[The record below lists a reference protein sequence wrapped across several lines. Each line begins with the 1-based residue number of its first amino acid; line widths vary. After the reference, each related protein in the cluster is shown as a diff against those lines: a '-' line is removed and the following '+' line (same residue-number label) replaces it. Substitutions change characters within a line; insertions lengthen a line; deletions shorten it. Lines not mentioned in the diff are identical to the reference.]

1 VFEHSR
7 FAYIDLR
14 KGVNVDEIMR
24 EVEIGPEESFTLHPG
39 QLVLGMTIE
48 SLELPTDLLAR
59 LEGRSSLGRLGIIVH
74 GTASVFDPGWIGNPT
89 LELGN
94 VGILPVSLYAGMR
107 ICSFTFETLSSP
119 AEVPYTKK
127 VGSKYAHQTSYG
139 RFAAEKD
146 IMRMTSIPTPAEH
159 LTRPRVSSWTPF
171 SAFVPVLDDGFVAS
185 STTWGDAGRSSARVS
200 YGIGTNACKKIA
212 GLFGLLRHAHDAVWM
227 GERLRHAHGC
237 GSNGSPPPRT

>member
-1 VFEHSR
+1 LVVLSDRDIRTHLENGKIRITPTIDLSTQLGSCSVDFRLGTKFRVFEHSR

-24 EVEIGPEESFTLHPG
+24 EVEIGPDESFTLHPG

-48 SLELPTDLLAR
+48 SLELAPDLLAR

-127 VGSKYAHQTSYG
+127 IGSKYANQTGPYAS
-139 RFAAEKD
+139 RFAIEKD
-146 IMRMTSIPTPAEH
+146 IKA
-159 LTRPRVSSWTPF
+159 
-171 SAFVPVLDDGFVAS
+171 
-185 STTWGDAGRSSARVS
+185 
-200 YGIGTNACKKIA
+200 
-212 GLFGLLRHAHDAVWM
+212 
-227 GERLRHAHGC
+227 
-237 GSNGSPPPRT
+237 

>member
-1 VFEHSR
+1 LVVLSDRDIRKHLENGKIRITPEIDLNTQLGSCSVDFRLGTKFRVFEHSR

-24 EVEIGPEESFTLHPG
+24 EVEIGPDESFTLHPG

-48 SLELPTDLLAR
+48 SLELAPDLLAR

-74 GTASVFDPGWIGNPT
+74 GTASVFDPGWVGNPT

-127 VGSKYAHQTSYG
+127 AGSKYAHQTGPYAS
-139 RFAAEKD
+139 RFAVEKD
-146 IMRMTSIPTPAEH
+146 IKA
-159 LTRPRVSSWTPF
+159 
-171 SAFVPVLDDGFVAS
+171 
-185 STTWGDAGRSSARVS
+185 
-200 YGIGTNACKKIA
+200 
-212 GLFGLLRHAHDAVWM
+212 
-227 GERLRHAHGC
+227 
-237 GSNGSPPPRT
+237 

>member
-1 VFEHSR
+1 MVLSDRDIRKHLENGKIRITPAIDLNTQLGSCSVDFRLGTKFRVFEHSR

-24 EVEIGPEESFTLHPG
+24 EVEIGPDESFTLHPG

-48 SLELPTDLLAR
+48 SLELAPDLLAR

-94 VGILPVSLYAGMR
+94 VGILPVSMYAGMR

-127 VGSKYAHQTSYG
+127 LSSKYAHQTGPYAS

-146 IMRMTSIPTPAEH
+146 IKA
-159 LTRPRVSSWTPF
+159 
-171 SAFVPVLDDGFVAS
+171 
-185 STTWGDAGRSSARVS
+185 
-200 YGIGTNACKKIA
+200 
-212 GLFGLLRHAHDAVWM
+212 
-227 GERLRHAHGC
+227 
-237 GSNGSPPPRT
+237 

>member
-1 VFEHSR
+1 LVVLSDRDIRKHLENGKIRITPTIDLNTQLGSCSVDFRLGTKFRVFEHSR

-24 EVEIGPEESFTLHPG
+24 EVEIGPDESFTLHPG

-48 SLELPTDLLAR
+48 SLELSPDLLAR

-127 VGSKYAHQTSYG
+127 TGSKYAHQTGPYAS
-139 RFAAEKD
+139 RFATEKD
-146 IMRMTSIPTPAEH
+146 IKA
-159 LTRPRVSSWTPF
+159 
-171 SAFVPVLDDGFVAS
+171 
-185 STTWGDAGRSSARVS
+185 
-200 YGIGTNACKKIA
+200 
-212 GLFGLLRHAHDAVWM
+212 
-227 GERLRHAHGC
+227 
-237 GSNGSPPPRT
+237 

>member
-1 VFEHSR
+1 MVLSDRDIKKHLESGKIRITPALDLTTQLGSCSVDFRLGTKFRVFEHSR
-7 FAYIDLR
+7 FAFIDLR

-24 EVEIGPEESFTLHPG
+24 EVEIGPDESFTLHPG

-48 SLELPTDLLAR
+48 SLELAPDLLAR

-119 AEVPYTKK
+119 AEVPYTAKA
-127 VGSKYAHQTSYG
+127 GSKYAHQTGPYAS

-146 IMRMTSIPTPAEH
+146 LKR
-159 LTRPRVSSWTPF
+159 
-171 SAFVPVLDDGFVAS
+171 
-185 STTWGDAGRSSARVS
+185 
-200 YGIGTNACKKIA
+200 
-212 GLFGLLRHAHDAVWM
+212 
-227 GERLRHAHGC
+227 
-237 GSNGSPPPRT
+237 

>member
-1 VFEHSR
+1 MVLSDRDIRTHLENGKIRITPMIDLNTQLGSCSVDFRLGTKFRVFEHSR

-24 EVEIGPEESFTLHPG
+24 EVEIGPDESFTLHPG

-48 SLELPTDLLAR
+48 SLELAPDLLAR

-127 VGSKYAHQTSYG
+127 IGSKYANQTGPYAS
-139 RFAAEKD
+139 RFAIEKD
-146 IMRMTSIPTPAEH
+146 IKA
-159 LTRPRVSSWTPF
+159 
-171 SAFVPVLDDGFVAS
+171 
-185 STTWGDAGRSSARVS
+185 
-200 YGIGTNACKKIA
+200 
-212 GLFGLLRHAHDAVWM
+212 
-227 GERLRHAHGC
+227 
-237 GSNGSPPPRT
+237 

>member
-1 VFEHSR
+1 VVLSDRDIRAHLENGKIRISPAIDLSTQLGSCSVDFRLGTKFRVFEHSR

-24 EVEIGPEESFTLHPG
+24 EVEIGPDESFTLHPG

-48 SLELPTDLLAR
+48 SLELPADLLAR

-74 GTASVFDPGWIGNPT
+74 GTASVFDPGWVGNPT

-127 VGSKYAHQTSYG
+127 LGSKYAHQTGPYAS

-146 IMRMTSIPTPAEH
+146 IKA
-159 LTRPRVSSWTPF
+159 
-171 SAFVPVLDDGFVAS
+171 
-185 STTWGDAGRSSARVS
+185 
-200 YGIGTNACKKIA
+200 
-212 GLFGLLRHAHDAVWM
+212 
-227 GERLRHAHGC
+227 
-237 GSNGSPPPRT
+237 